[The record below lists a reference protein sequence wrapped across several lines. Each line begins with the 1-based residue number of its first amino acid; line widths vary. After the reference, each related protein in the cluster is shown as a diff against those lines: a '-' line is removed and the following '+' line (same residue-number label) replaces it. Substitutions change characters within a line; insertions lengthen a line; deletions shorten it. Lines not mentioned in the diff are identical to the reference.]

1 MINFIL
7 LYIKKLKF
15 NIQND
20 DPLQMIDHMISHMIT
35 ENLISG
41 LFFKDFLRL
50 VSLDAFPEMSAQKM
64 DALLIVVNKII
75 KLDIPGEVHLV

>member
-1 MINFIL
+1 MMIFL
-7 LYIKKLKF
+7 CY
-15 NIQND
+15 

-41 LFFKDFLRL
+41 LCFFKDFLHL
-50 VSLDAFPEMSAQKM
+50 VSLDAFLEMSAQKM
-64 DALLIVVNKII
+64 DALLIAVNKII